1 MESPLYTIDRVTDG
15 VAVLIGD
22 DGTAYEIDAGRL
34 PAEAAEGA
42 VVRSAGDGFALD
54 EAERDKRVTRIR
66 GKLDALRNR

>member
-1 MESPLYTIDRVTDG
+1 METSIYTIDRISDG

-34 PAEAAEGA
+34 PVGVDEGA

-54 EAERDKRVTRIR
+54 EAERGRRVTRIR
-66 GKLDALRNR
+66 SKLDALRGR